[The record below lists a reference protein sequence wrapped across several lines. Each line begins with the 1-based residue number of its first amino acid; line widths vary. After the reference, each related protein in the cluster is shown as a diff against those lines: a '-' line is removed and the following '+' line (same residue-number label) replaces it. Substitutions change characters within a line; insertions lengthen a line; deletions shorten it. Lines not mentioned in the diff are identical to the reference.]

1 MMEKEKIP
9 FDTRKRK
16 SLMPDSDDE
25 FDEMEEE
32 QYQQPQQQHDSSFEE
47 EGDKEEEQDRQF
59 YMSDEI
65 DYDEYGTDEE
75 MNYGMD
81 GNDEGEER
89 EERSEAEESMEL
101 EVEDVDWQDNDGNQR
116 NVGWE
121 EEVEYWE
128 TLDPRLLALV
138 TFYCKEG
145 VSEKFVTRMM
155 SLMSV
160 IYGEKPPFSHTDV
173 IAVLRRMRKKLICNV
188 EYFCKKCGNK
198 RKSKEE
204 KCSKCNEKRNEVLN
218 RITFIKCDIEYQLF
232 HQLKWRGNEIIEA
245 HDKLHNGTG
254 AFPENDIRA
263 YRAYRS
269 GMESRGDYEN
279 GNINMLFTV
288 FSDGAAFKGISRR
301 EVTPVLLRLEGLN
314 LDSNSGGNKFMV
326 LAMLFADGGV
336 KKDFV
341 DTFVER
347 TFSNLPTTL
356 TMNIN
361 GRNWKF
367 HLKVLTF
374 MADMKE
380 RALLTRLPNW
390 FQEQGCSECLT
401 EGSKKGCGT
410 ITYSN
415 YNTFSLRTDSSILRS
430 ATNATEGYTVSKGLK
445 TRNYC

>member
-1 MMEKEKIP
+1 
-9 FDTRKRK
+9 
-16 SLMPDSDDE
+16 MPDSDDE

-160 IYGEKPPFSHTDV
+160 IYGEKPPFSV
-173 IAVLRRMRKKLICNV
+173 RKLKIIL
-188 EYFCKKCGNK
+188 
-198 RKSKEE
+198 
-204 KCSKCNEKRNEVLN
+204 KRNEVLN